1 MKTKAIA
8 LAVLGI
14 AGIIFVLLFDV
25 IMGKSV
31 NDVSGPKSI
40 SALIVSGLLVV
51 LGFYFMFKGPKE
63 NLAGKK

>member
-8 LAVLGI
+8 LVILGI
-14 AGIIFVLLFDV
+14 AGIIFVLLFDI
-25 IMGKSV
+25 IMGKPI

-40 SALIVSGLLVV
+40 SALIVSGLLVA
-51 LGFYFMFKGPKE
+51 LGFYFMFKCPNE